1 MEIYKYFQYFSF
13 PELSGNELFDKSDD
27 KKDNENNEEKNI
39 IDLLIN
45 FQLRKQ
51 YDKIPKVYKI
61 PTYLFTRLDIY
72 TIVDISNI
80 YTIKLNFERK
90 DIADMKGI
98 LTPDDAIYTSMM

>member
-45 FQLRKQ
+45 FQSRKQ

-61 PTYLFTRLDIY
+61 PTYLFTRLDIH
-72 TIVDISNI
+72 TMVGISNI